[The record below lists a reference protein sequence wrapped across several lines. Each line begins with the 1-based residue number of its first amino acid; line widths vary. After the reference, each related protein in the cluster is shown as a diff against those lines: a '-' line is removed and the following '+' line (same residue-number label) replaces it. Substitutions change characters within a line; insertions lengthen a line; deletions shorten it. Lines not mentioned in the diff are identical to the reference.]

1 MVTFSQELFDDICT
15 HISEGRSL
23 RSICAQSNMPST
35 AAFMKWLNKD
45 PALVE
50 QYARAME
57 SRGEHMFEDMLTI
70 ADNTEKDIIV
80 LEDGREI
87 VDHNVV
93 SRDKLRI
100 DTRKWILSRMNP
112 KKYGDKAAVD
122 VTSGGDKIDNTLVIK
137 HVDMSKPE

>member
-1 MVTFSQELFDDICT
+1 MITFSQELFDDICT

-112 KKYGDKAAVD
+112 KKYGDSSKVD